1 MGEAGAGGAGGRAP
15 PGAAGASRVG
25 LCGSG
30 FAIAM
35 ADSAKSPLMK
45 ELEAAEPFYLFAGP
59 NVIQSEEFIM
69 KHARQVRRSAVGG

>member
-1 MGEAGAGGAGGRAP
+1 
-15 PGAAGASRVG
+15 
-25 LCGSG
+25 
-30 FAIAM
+30 M